1 MVAANAGRSY
11 HAYSC
16 ETNAGGEDYL
26 KHVSRCFFALVL
38 GSGKRLHGA
47 RIQTLEG
54 GTSSLTSVFLKKCE
68 EAGLTSRGKTVS

>member
-1 MVAANAGRSY
+1 MFQDVF
-11 HAYSC
+11 
-16 ETNAGGEDYL
+16 E
-26 KHVSRCFFALVL
+26 LVL

-54 GTSSLTSVFLKKCE
+54 GTSSVTSGFLKKCE

>member
-16 ETNAGGEDYL
+16 GTNAGGEDYL
-26 KHVSRCFFALVL
+26 KMFQDVFALVL
-38 GSGKRLHGA
+38 GSGKRLHGS
-47 RIQTLEG
+47 RIHTLEG